1 MPIPKPKTDETQREF
16 IMRCV
21 MVTSKE
27 YKKDQALAIC
37 YKQWK
42 DAK

>member
-1 MPIPKPKTDETQREF
+1 MPIPKPKKNEKQSDF

-21 MVTSKE
+21 AVIGKE

-37 YKQWK
+37 YKEYR

>member
-1 MPIPKPKTDETQREF
+1 MPIPKPKAKEKQSDF

-21 MVTSKE
+21 ATISKE
-27 YKKDQALAIC
+27 YKSDQALAIC
-37 YKQWK
+37 YKNWK